1 MNKKLTNRILSCIGI
16 IVLFLAL
23 SYSFVPE
30 VLSGKIVNQSDISGY
45 IGMSH
50 EMNTYNAAHP
60 DDPTAWTNSMFSG
73 MPTTSI
79 SAPHQ
84 GDWTQP
90 IYDFLLTGKRP
101 ATYLFIS
108 LLGAFL
114 LMLSLG
120 VNSLVA
126 IGGAIAITFCSYNIQ
141 IIQVGHNTK
150 MQAIAFLPWVLAA
163 LVFTYRSALSAL
175 RDDSWKKW
183 LPKTFLGAALFALAM
198 SFQVKANHQQI
209 TYYLAIMIFVYV
221 IVLIVWLLSDKERRA
236 LLGRF
241 VSASVLLL
249 VLGCAGIATNANK
262 LIPLYDYTE
271 HTMRGGSEL
280 TSTSEASQINSDG
293 LSLDY
298 ATNWSYGWNE
308 LPNMLIPDFNGGSS
322 AGAVNPSKSE
332 TYKLLKQAG
341 QSNAEEI
348 CQNLPLYWGPQP
360 FTAGPMYMGA
370 VTIFLFILG
379 LFLYKGKE
387 KWWIII
393 ATLLAVFLA
402 VGSHWMWFTKIWF
415 DHVPFYNKFRTVSMA
430 LIVLQFTLPMLG
442 FLVLDRIIKGSYSKS
457 EFRKASLWSLGIA
470 GGFCLLCILLPGV
483 AGSFTGSV
491 DEGQAG
497 ILTDALKADRKALL
511 VKDSL
516 TSLIFICLTFALL
529 WWASSKSDVSDGKT
543 YRVGACA
550 GVALLIFINMF
561 AVGKRYLSNDDFTTP
576 RDFSKQFT
584 ERGVDKII
592 FEDKALD
599 YRVVDLSVNV
609 FNDAHASYWHKN
621 IGGYSPAKLQ
631 RYQDLIDRYLVGELN
646 SVYSA
651 LNGAATVQDAQAA
664 LPVLPIMSALN
675 CKYIIV
681 GADVPPVVNENAF
694 GNAWFVDSLVR
705 AATPDEEIALTGSC
719 PLASTAVIGADFE
732 ASASAFE
739 AAVSATG
746 AASPSASASAL
757 SAGSAFAASSAL
769 SAPADTIFMTSYAPN
784 ELRYHYRVSSDRPVI
799 FSEVYYPEGWHAYL
813 DNGTVSG
820 KKDKDDTDVDLF
832 RADWILRG
840 AVLPSGENNLIMRFE
855 PKSYQQGILLSRV
868 SSILVIL
875 ILIISA
881 GMLIKR

>member
-23 SYSFVPE
+23 AYSFVPE

-241 VSASVLLL
+241 VLASALLL

-280 TSTSEASQINSDG
+280 TSTSEASKINSEG

-332 TYKLLKQAG
+332 TYKLLKIGRA
-341 QSNAEEI
+341 
-348 CQNLPLYWGPQP
+348 
-360 FTAGPMYMGA
+360 
-370 VTIFLFILG
+370 
-379 LFLYKGKE
+379 
-387 KWWIII
+387 
-393 ATLLAVFLA
+393 
-402 VGSHWMWFTKIWF
+402 
-415 DHVPFYNKFRTVSMA
+415 HV
-430 LIVLQFTLPMLG
+430 
-442 FLVLDRIIKGSYSKS
+442 
-457 EFRKASLWSLGIA
+457 
-470 GGFCLLCILLPGV
+470 
-483 AGSFTGSV
+483 
-491 DEGQAG
+491 
-497 ILTDALKADRKALL
+497 
-511 VKDSL
+511 
-516 TSLIFICLTFALL
+516 
-529 WWASSKSDVSDGKT
+529 
-543 YRVGACA
+543 
-550 GVALLIFINMF
+550 
-561 AVGKRYLSNDDFTTP
+561 
-576 RDFSKQFT
+576 
-584 ERGVDKII
+584 
-592 FEDKALD
+592 
-599 YRVVDLSVNV
+599 
-609 FNDAHASYWHKN
+609 
-621 IGGYSPAKLQ
+621 
-631 RYQDLIDRYLVGELN
+631 
-646 SVYSA
+646 
-651 LNGAATVQDAQAA
+651 
-664 LPVLPIMSALN
+664 
-675 CKYIIV
+675 
-681 GADVPPVVNENAF
+681 
-694 GNAWFVDSLVR
+694 
-705 AATPDEEIALTGSC
+705 
-719 PLASTAVIGADFE
+719 
-732 ASASAFE
+732 
-739 AAVSATG
+739 
-746 AASPSASASAL
+746 
-757 SAGSAFAASSAL
+757 
-769 SAPADTIFMTSYAPN
+769 
-784 ELRYHYRVSSDRPVI
+784 
-799 FSEVYYPEGWHAYL
+799 
-813 DNGTVSG
+813 
-820 KKDKDDTDVDLF
+820 
-832 RADWILRG
+832 
-840 AVLPSGENNLIMRFE
+840 
-855 PKSYQQGILLSRV
+855 
-868 SSILVIL
+868 
-875 ILIISA
+875 
-881 GMLIKR
+881 